1 MGLALALIVMG
12 LLIFLDRLGTGYG
25 LREGWPWLVVALG
38 IGGILRNRTS
48 VAAWITTILGILI
61 LGAKYYSIQF
71 SIPSIIK
78 TYFLPVLLIVIGLLW
93 LLRHKKDWFQIRL
106 RLPAPPSVGTGAGRQ
121 GMRKGVCYLIMYF
134 AIYSRSEIF
143 DWNSEFR
150 NPQSEILR
158 LE

>member
-12 LLIFLDRLGTGYG
+12 VLIFLDRLGTGYG
-25 LREGWPWLVVALG
+25 LREGWPWLVVVLG

-48 VAAWITTILGILI
+48 VAAWITAVLGILI

-93 LLRHKKDWFQIRL
+93 LLRHKKD
-106 RLPAPPSVGTGAGRQ
+106 
-121 GMRKGVCYLIMYF
+121 
-134 AIYSRSEIF
+134 
-143 DWNSEFR
+143 
-150 NPQSEILR
+150 
-158 LE
+158 